1 MRKDRQLR
9 VITCETKGTRHLGWM
24 KNDPLLVWNATGIPL
39 RSQGLS
45 MINVCEGL
53 DWWENQNQLFTKPLA
68 YHKYV
73 KDLLKN
79 EHKNKR
85 NQLYV
90 ILMDSDTLWSVN
102 DIDEIWRRFDCARGN
117 KEVIVSTE
125 MGCWMGFHCTKN
137 DTDHWYSNV
146 LNTPSSSPFLNSGVI
161 MGKASI
167 LEEMLQYI
175 IDNKNS
181 YLTKDVF
188 RHPPVMRFHDQHAV
202 ADYALR
208 IKPELFAPDYY
219 QHFAGGLG
227 IELPNGPSDSHV
239 ACKTLAGTIDYH
251 CREVS
256 VEFWKQYPN
265 LYQLN
270 ETTCEL
276 TRPLHHDDNHDGHA
290 HLKSLYPHPAVWHGN
305 GQSKDVYLSVGGEAY
320 MCYLQK
326 AYPGLKITVQP
337 EIKHKT
343 HVSGSSR

>member
-9 VITCETKGTRHLGWM
+9 VVICETKGSRILGWM

-53 DWWENQNQLFTKPLA
+53 NWWENQNELLTKPMA
-68 YHKYV
+68 YYRYLSKLV
-73 KDLLKN
+73 KN
-79 EHKNKR
+79 EYKDKIDQR
-85 NQLYV
+85 YV

-102 DIDEIWRRFDCARGN
+102 DIDEIWRRFDCVRGN

-137 DTDHWYSNV
+137 DTDHWYPNV
-146 LNTPSSSPFLNSGVI
+146 RDIPSSSPFLNSGVI

-175 IDNKNS
+175 LAHSKS
-181 YLTKDVF
+181 YLTLDAVRKI
-188 RHPPVMRFHDQHAV
+188 PVMRFHDQHAV

-208 IKPELFAPDYY
+208 IKPELFAPDYH
-219 QHFAGGLG
+219 QLFAGGFG
-227 IELPNGPSDSHV
+227 IELPNGPSESPV

-256 VEFWKQYPN
+256 VEFWKQFPHFYRVN
-265 LYQLN
+265 A
-270 ETTCEL
+270 TTCEI
-276 TRPLHHDDNHDGHA
+276 TRPLRHHHEHDGHA
-290 HLKSLYPHPAVWHGN
+290 HLQSLSPHPAIWHGN
-305 GQSKDVYLSVGGEAY
+305 GLSKDVYLNVGGASY
-320 MCYLQK
+320 MCHLRK

-337 EIKHKT
+337 EINST
-343 HVSGSSR
+343 LID